1 MLFTLNKSFLQAQSQ
16 KKIRTQ
22 KQLQIPNV
30 QKTPE
35 KHILCQNQNRLPV
48 ENKIQKRIINPKNN
62 IDLHNN
68 VNNVNCVKTIVHV
81 LDYSNGFGDF
91 LRGSIL
97 LSQYSKYFNINFKMD
112 VSRHPISKCLNSEP
126 DILSDKEKIHLIC
139 FNGKDENDNK
149 LYLLIKNFI
158 NSNETTL
165 YITTNLYYNMTL
177 ITEDIKDYINSF
189 LTFKQKYYDVT
200 NELFN
205 LKQYNVLHIRCTDD
219 TFNTDFEDNNLL
231 SEIIKLQLSEN
242 TIVISNNYALKRK
255 INKLF
260 GFYFIDTIAYHTG
273 QIKDY
278 IELNSTIIEYII
290 LSKSSNNYCFSYYHH
305 GSGFSEQCSVLN
317 NIPYSV
323 VFLPYKNI
331 NSDVILLLNHYN
343 DLLEKSIIS
352 PLVKNIC
359 EESYNDIAFITLTNT
374 GYIDYTLNCLQSLKN
389 INMKKQ
395 LKVYCVGKEGYS
407 ILEEKKYICELI
419 IDEDAIK
426 FQEFR
431 KNNWSNI
438 IYYKFEIIYSNLLKN
453 KYVCITDGDIVY
465 ENNNIFDY
473 LLSNIQ
479 DNDMLIQSEGIYNND
494 LCSGFMFIQSNENT
508 IKLFNPEN
516 IKKYK
521 NTEGWDDQIYVN
533 SIKYKLKF
541 KKLPLKLFP
550 TGKYFYD
557 YNSVIQPY
565 LIHFNWIVGHE
576 KKNKMLQYNK
586 WYISN
591 KIKICHHG
599 TDGFGH
605 QLEGM
610 LRLLSLSLNNKAEY
624 HNYDKQYIFE
634 HKNFEINKLKQYLQ
648 EALNNILNN
657 MDETNKMDIIL
668 KEQRT
673 FDKILKNDK
682 NIENTIYCY
691 DGVCSNK
698 VNELPPNF
706 EKNDEIEKSLPILRN
721 AFVKKNIYLPK
732 KSFDNTLINVCCHI
746 RLGDAVGQRILDN
759 NNLFNVI
766 KEFQKY
772 NKYRIIIHTDG
783 DVNHLECENT
793 IIYNL
798 DTDVLQVLSD
808 FIHADILI
816 MNYSSLSI
824 AAHLLAD
831 NNQNVICP
839 TNAGPTFKH
848 RILNKCITTTKL
860 LNYKNIIQNI

>member
-1 MLFTLNKSFLQAQSQ
+1 MLFTLNKSFLQAQAQ
-16 KKIRTQ
+16 KKLRTQ
-22 KQLQIPNV
+22 KQLQTPNV
-30 QKTPE
+30 QKPPE

-68 VNNVNCVKTIVHV
+68 VNNNVNCVKTIVHV
-81 LDYSNGFGDF
+81 LDYSNGLGDF

-112 VSRHPISKCLNSEP
+112 VSRHSISKCLNNEP
-126 DILSDKEKIHLIC
+126 VILDDTKKINLIC
-139 FNGKDENDNK
+139 FNGNDENDNK
-149 LYLLIKNFI
+149 LYLLIINFI
-158 NSNETTL
+158 NSNESTL
-165 YITTNLYYNMTL
+165 YITTNLYFNMNL
-177 ITEDIKDYINSF
+177 ITDDIKDYINSF
-189 LTFKQKYYDVT
+189 LTFKQKYYDMT
-200 NELFN
+200 NDLFN
-205 LKQYNVLHIRCTDD
+205 LKNYNVLHIRCND
-219 TFNTDFEDNNLL
+219 TNFNTDFEDNNLL
-231 SEIIKLQLSEN
+231 SEIIKLQLSDN
-242 TIVISNNYALKRK
+242 TIIISNNYALKRQ

-260 GFYFIDTIAYHTG
+260 GFYFIDIPAYHTG
-273 QIKDY
+273 QIKHY
-278 IELNSTIIEYII
+278 TELDSTIIEYII

-323 VFLPYKNI
+323 VFLPDKNI
-331 NSDVILLLNHYN
+331 NSDNIILLLNHYN
-343 DLLEKSIIS
+343 DLLEQTTITPTI
-352 PLVKNIC
+352 KNIDDT
-359 EESYNDIAFITLTNT
+359 SYNDIAFISLTNT

-395 LKVYCVGKEGYS
+395 LKVYCVGEEGYS
-407 ILEEKKYICELI
+407 ILKEKEIMCELI

-438 IYYKFEIIYSNLLKN
+438 IYYKFEIIYLNLLKH

-473 LLSNIQ
+473 LLSNIE

-494 LCSGFMFIQSNENT
+494 VCSGFMFIQSNENT
-508 IKLFNPEN
+508 ISLFNPEN

-521 NTEGWDDQIYVN
+521 NTKGWDDQIYIN

-557 YNSVIQPY
+557 YNSNIQPY
-565 LIHFNWIVGHE
+565 IIHFNWVVGHE
-576 KKNKMLQYNK
+576 KKNRMIQYNK

-591 KIKICHHG
+591 KIKICQHG

-605 QLEGM
+605 QLEGT
-610 LRLLSLSLNNKAEY
+610 LRLLSLSLNNKADY
-624 HNYDKQYIFE
+624 QYNYDKEYLFE
-634 HKNFEINKLKQYLQ
+634 HRNFEINKLKKYLK
-648 EALNNILNN
+648 EALKIISNNSEMIEKDKMNIILNEQRN
-657 MDETNKMDIIL
+657 FDEIL
-668 KEQRT
+668 KS
-673 FDKILKNDK
+673 DK
-682 NIENTIYCY
+682 NIKNTIYFY
-691 DGVCSNK
+691 DGVSSNK
-698 VNELPPNF
+698 LNELPSNF
-706 EKNDEIEKSLPILRN
+706 EKNDEIEKSLPKLRE

-732 KSFDNTLINVCCHI
+732 KSFDNKLINVCCHI

-772 NKYRIIIHTDG
+772 NKYMITIHTDG
-783 DVNHLECENT
+783 DVKHLKCANT
-793 IIYNL
+793 IIH
-798 DTDVLQVLSD
+798 DARTDVLQVLSD

-816 MNYSSLSI
+816 MTYSSLSI

-831 NNQNVICP
+831 NKQNVICP

-848 RILNKCITTTKL
+848 RILNKCITTTEL
-860 LNYKNIIQNI
+860 LNKL